1 MTTTLIGGE
10 VCKQG
15 LASQLLSAEPRKLT
29 RAEIDGLWRIF
40 VAIGTVWKNTVHDSA
55 GLKSSWLEF
64 LSAKAT
70 IRPSYVAEYVN
81 ALEVV
86 EELIRMY
93 GETDAFENLFLAD
106 GNTVVKKGI
115 APEKPRG
122 KPVGEDRHDM
132 PTAQDAP
139 TTKHDVPKTKDAV
152 PVKLDTRLAHAKHFV
167 VDEFIR
173 VQIVAGGFKNF
184 IRPHETDIR
193 PENIVNYNGFIAGSR
208 FNRIKPARSYEEPS
222 K

>member
-1 MTTTLIGGE
+1 MTTTMIGGE
-10 VCKQG
+10 VCKQR
-15 LASQLLSAEPRKLT
+15 LVTQLLPAEPRGLT

-40 VAIGTVWKNTVHDSA
+40 VAIGTIWKNTVHDSA

-64 LSAKAT
+64 LTEKSM

-93 GETDAFENLFLAD
+93 QETHAFEMLFLHNGVPLD
-106 GNTVVKKGI
+106 SKGNY
-115 APEKPRG
+115 P
-122 KPVGEDRHDM
+122 
-132 PTAQDAP
+132 
-139 TTKHDVPKTKDAV
+139 
-152 PVKLDTRLAHAKHFV
+152 LDTRLAHAKHFV

-184 IRPHETDIR
+184 IRPQQKTGIL

-208 FNRIKPARSYEEPS
+208 FNRIKPVRPYEGSS